1 MAGRRIDGSGSTAG
15 FFENGGIC
23 ANGDHE
29 ALLVGG
35 CHGSQLIMNSDDS
48 QGRYLKFDLYETDSD
63 ELTPKLGKQKRLRV
77 DQVRFLEKYFE
88 LENKLEPERKLQLAN
103 DLGLEPRQV
112 AIWFQNRRARLKTKH
127 LEKEYESLKSSYD
140 KLKVDR
146 DNLAQENEKLKSE
159 VVFLTDKLVKKEKTF
174 KLQESI
180 DMEAEAIVCRQ
191 EGSSPANA
199 ALEHESPM
207 NGFHLG
213 DKDKALGYGFL
224 RSDHHPC
231 SYELQV
237 EDQTFWS
244 WP

>member
-15 FFENGGIC
+15 FFENGGIY

-35 CHGSQLIMNSDDS
+35 CH
-48 QGRYLKFDLYETDSD
+48 GRYLKFDLYETDSD
-63 ELTPKLGKQKRLRV
+63 ELTPKLGKKKRLRV

-88 LENKLEPERKLQLAN
+88 HKNKLEPEKKLQLAN

-140 KLKVDR
+140 TVKVDH
-146 DNLAQENEKLKSE
+146 DNLAKENEKLKSE
-159 VVFLTDKLVKKEKTF
+159 VVFLTDKLVKKEEPF
-174 KLQESI
+174 KLQEI
-180 DMEAEAIVCRQ
+180 INMEAEAIVGKH
-191 EGSSPANA
+191 EGSSSANA
-199 ALEHESPM
+199 TLECESLM

-213 DKDKALGYGFL
+213 DKDKALVYGFL
-224 RSDHHPC
+224 RSDHHPF
-231 SYELQV
+231 SYKLQA